1 VGPVGP
7 RQCRL
12 GVATAART
20 CALTL
25 LGRSLRRNLRVVC
38 SMLYPKLSH
47 GLRICSMQ
55 LKTNSSVDR
64 MHNAKKYVLLLYRWI
79 ASLRSH
85 QGAAV
90 IAARLR
96 VGLLPFGGAH
106 VVRDRTAGGAGVGRG
121 RTANHRL
128 CRSRREY
135 GRDDREDSVR
145 PDLSYVENWSM
156 LSDLATAAKTVGAVC
171 RGSGAY

>member
-1 VGPVGP
+1 MY
-7 RQCRL
+7 CR
-12 GVATAART
+12 
-20 CALTL
+20 
-25 LGRSLRRNLRVVC
+25 VC
-38 SMLYPKLSH
+38 
-47 GLRICSMQ
+47 RC
-55 LKTNSSVDR
+55 
-64 MHNAKKYVLLLYRWI
+64 I

-96 VGLLPFGGAH
+96 VGLLPLGGAH
-106 VVRDRTAGGAGVGRG
+106 VVRDRTAGGAGVGGG
-121 RTANHRL
+121 RTANHEL

-135 GRDDREDSVR
+135 GRGNRADGDDSVR
-145 PDLSYVENWSM
+145 LDLSYVENWSM